1 MKNREK
7 YRDEI
12 VKAIK
17 DGVFSN
23 TKPVGCPL
31 KKEVNHGSN

>member
-12 VKAIK
+12 VEAIREDDAIDEK
-17 DGVFSN
+17 LVVSCRI
-23 TKPVGCPL
+23 T
-31 KKEVNHGSN
+31 